1 MERTTP
7 NTKRSTKRSTTD
19 ISKRDRPTKYMKLNN
34 KQWNDCREFKMWIG
48 TVNSNTQRTYT
59 ENMGYFV
66 NWSQTTKHPIGV
78 INELI
83 EHPKKILNE
92 LLEDYMLELKER
104 GLARNTV
111 KLYMAGIESFLGIH
125 DVSYS
130 AKKIKRLLPAKA
142 KLAGK
147 NAYKL
152 EHIQDLL
159 DNTTIL
165 RMKVIVMLS
174 ACSGVRKG
182 GLAHLKVGD
191 LTPLENSYVVRV
203 YTDEI
208 EEYITFCTP
217 ETRQIID
224 QYIEWRK
231 TNGEII
237 TPESMLLQM
246 DSTTTRTGPNAG
258 RDQII
263 THALFMLLRKAG
275 IKKEK
280 VGKNRYNISMAHGFR
295 KFFNTQL
302 NKAHVDHN
310 VIEKMMGHKNELKG
324 LYNDAE
330 TLDLFEEY
338 QKAIPNLTLLEKN
351 RQKDVI
357 DDLKKRS
364 VKDEV
369 VLTKEIADIKQKME
383 EMERQRESQERV
395 ITLYENNVT
404 F

>member
-1 MERTTP
+1 ME
-7 NTKRSTKRSTTD
+7 NTNTNTNRSTKPKS
-19 ISKRDRPTKYMKLNN
+19 IALSKASKGSKYMKLKNW
-34 KQWNDCREFKMWIG
+34 KDCREFKIWIG

-66 NWSQTTKHPIGV
+66 NWSQSTKHPIGI
-78 INELI
+78 INELVN
-83 EHPKKILNE
+83 HPKKILNE
-92 LLEDYMLELKER
+92 ILEDYLVELKER

-111 KLYMAGIESFLGIH
+111 KLYMAGIESFLTFH

-130 AKKIKRLLPAKA
+130 AKKIKRLLPPRQ

-152 EHIQDLL
+152 EQIQVML
-159 DNTTIL
+159 DSTTIL
-165 RMKVIVMLS
+165 RMRVIVMLNS
-174 ACSGVRKG
+174 CSGVRKG
-182 GLAHLKVGD
+182 GLATLKIGD
-191 LTPLENSYVVRV
+191 LIPIENCYAVKV
-203 YTDEI
+203 YTGEVED
-208 EEYITFCTP
+208 YVTFCTP
-217 ETRQIID
+217 ETRIIID
-224 QYIEWRK
+224 QYLEQRK
-231 TNGEII
+231 TKGEIV

-263 THALFMLLRKAG
+263 AHAIFMLLRKAG

-302 NKAHVDHN
+302 NNAHVDHN
-310 VIEKMMGHKNELKG
+310 AIEKMMGHKNGLKG
-324 LYNDAE
+324 DYNDAE
-330 TLDLFEEY
+330 ILDLFEEY
-338 QKAIPNLTLLEKN
+338 KKAIPNLTLLEKN

-357 DDLKKRS
+357 DDLKNRS

-369 VLTKEIADIKQKME
+369 VLTKEIVDMKQKMD
-383 EMERQRESQERV
+383 EMEQQLESQERV
-395 ITLYENNVT
+395 MALYENNVT

>member
-1 MERTTP
+1 
-7 NTKRSTKRSTTD
+7 
-19 ISKRDRPTKYMKLNN
+19 
-34 KQWNDCREFKMWIG
+34 
-48 TVNSNTQRTYT
+48 
-59 ENMGYFV
+59 
-66 NWSQTTKHPIGV
+66 
-78 INELI
+78 
-83 EHPKKILNE
+83 
-92 LLEDYMLELKER
+92 MLKLKEQ

-111 KLYMAGIESFLGIH
+111 KLYMAGIESFLGFH

-182 GLAHLKVGD
+182 GLADLKVGD
-191 LTPLENSYVVRV
+191 LTPIENCYVVKV
-203 YTDEI
+203 YTDEV
-208 EEYITFCTP
+208 EEYTTFCTP

-231 TNGEII
+231 TGGEII

-246 DSTTTRTGPNAG
+246 DSNTTRTGPNAG

-263 THALFMLLRKAG
+263 AHALFMLLRKAG

-338 QKAIPNLTLLEKN
+338 EKAIPHLTLLEKN
-351 RQKDVI
+351 RQKAII
-357 DDLKKRS
+357 DELKNRS
-364 VKDEV
+364 VRDEV
-369 VLTKEIADIKQKME
+369 MLTKEIIDMKQQME
-383 EMERQRESQERV
+383 SMER
-395 ITLYENNVT
+395 TLLLYENAVT